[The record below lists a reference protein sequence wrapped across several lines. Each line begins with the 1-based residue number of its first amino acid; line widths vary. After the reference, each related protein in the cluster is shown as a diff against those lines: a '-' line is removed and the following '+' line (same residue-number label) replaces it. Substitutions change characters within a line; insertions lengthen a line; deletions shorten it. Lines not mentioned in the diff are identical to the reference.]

1 MTNSAEKL
9 VKQTIKLLAKTQELD
24 YEELK
29 IDAKKLIKAARNL
42 DESMLGMMEEIM
54 DLGNV
59 GSQEELEEFN
69 PEVLKI
75 YCRIKEIDE
84 AAVRANSTTHRSGRY
99 ITQLSQFTQYF
110 DRNQILIINS
120 QSLFLNSSLY
130 MESIRNFLNLP
141 RYKPWEGKFPKEEH
155 IGYTSQLGLVDCV
168 LKHIPELDCDFRD
181 LLGQYYLPYNK
192 DLDNWLAKTPN
203 KSAAELPFS
212 TFGDDHRKIDCV
224 KDARQEFQKI
234 LKKDRTLSC
243 TSSK

>member
-1 MTNSAEKL
+1 MH
-9 VKQTIKLLAKTQELD
+9 
-24 YEELK
+24 
-29 IDAKKLIKAARNL
+29 
-42 DESMLGMMEEIM
+42 SMDSIAPRI
-54 DLGNV
+54 
-59 GSQEELEEFN
+59 SSFYTLEERKALKFIVLLRE
-69 PEVLKI
+69 PVSRDYSWYGHVLKRDLADGKRFD
-75 YCRIKEIDE
+75 YVKTFKEIDE

-120 QSLFLNSSLY
+120 QSLFLNSSLH
-130 MESIRNFLNLP
+130 MESIRNFLDLP
-141 RYKPWEGKFPKEEH
+141 RFKPWEGKFPKEEH

-168 LKHIPELDCDFRD
+168 LKHIPALDCDFRD
-181 LLGQYYLPYNK
+181 LLGEYYVPYNK

-203 KSAAELPFS
+203 KSLAELPFD
-212 TFGDDHRKIDCV
+212 TFGEEHRKINCV

>member
-84 AAVRANSTTHRSGRY
+84 AGS
-99 ITQLSQFTQYF
+99 
-110 DRNQILIINS
+110 
-120 QSLFLNSSLY
+120 
-130 MESIRNFLNLP
+130 
-141 RYKPWEGKFPKEEH
+141 
-155 IGYTSQLGLVDCV
+155 
-168 LKHIPELDCDFRD
+168 
-181 LLGQYYLPYNK
+181 
-192 DLDNWLAKTPN
+192 
-203 KSAAELPFS
+203 
-212 TFGDDHRKIDCV
+212 
-224 KDARQEFQKI
+224 
-234 LKKDRTLSC
+234 DRTLRARVWENIESEFQLDSEDESEDESVVESEEESEPEPEPVKIKK
-243 TSSK
+243 TKKPKEAEVVIVE